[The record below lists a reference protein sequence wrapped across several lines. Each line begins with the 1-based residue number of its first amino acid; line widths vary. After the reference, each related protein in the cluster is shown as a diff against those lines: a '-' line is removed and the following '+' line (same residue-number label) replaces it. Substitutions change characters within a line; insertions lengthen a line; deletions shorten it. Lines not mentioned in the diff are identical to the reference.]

1 MTSHGPNGLQSAD
14 VPGTGQAPLVHP
26 GGRSPRVAAL
36 LLRPFFVQ
44 KGQSSNAASPIENG
58 MWLGIPAFAAHGL
71 QDLASG
77 TSSSMAWTSPR
88 TAPGQP
94 WLRPQ
99 RWDCSGSDVSGLD
112 PVVLEALWPVEP
124 AHHQSINAEA
134 PSPP

>member
-1 MTSHGPNGLQSAD
+1 MTSHGLDGLQSAD
-14 VPGTGQAPLVHP
+14 VPGTGQAPLAHP

-44 KGQSSNAASPIENG
+44 KGRSSTTTSPIEHG
-58 MWLGIPAFAAHGL
+58 MWLGIPSFTTQRL
-71 QDLASG
+71 QDLTSG

-94 WLRPQ
+94 WVRPQ

-112 PVVLEALWPVEP
+112 PVVLEALLPVEP
-124 AHHQSINAEA
+124 VRHQSINVQA
-134 PSPP
+134 PIPP